1 MGMGRWLGLL
11 GVIALL
17 ACALAPAASAAEPPL
32 EPTCAEGPLREGDEI
47 LGTPCSDHIVV
58 PASVTYV
65 DGGAGNDVIVAGPVS
80 PAAVAPDLGCQPQCG
95 VGSQT
100 FEGGEGNDTVYGERG
115 NDILRGNGGDDRLY
129 GGIGDD
135 QLLGGPGNDL
145 LDGGFGADSIDGG
158 PGSDFVRGG
167 GTTDR
172 IFDSGGNAPGEV
184 DTLSYADGVTPGF
197 GAGVVANVSG
207 FPNGTEGEQE
217 RGVYLYLGPGAP
229 EPKEFNGN
237 NGGAPEGGGAD
248 QVEKGVFETIIG
260 SPYADYIVGGEGNE
274 TIYGGGG
281 ADVIEG
287 NGGVDHLYGGADG
300 DDLDGGGQGD
310 TADGGEGANT
320 CQLVATEVNC
330 PVNEAT
336 KTVVPRSKA
345 KVSVGVMASGASN
358 EIYLTAS
365 SAADTV
371 NASYGPSVVTFQIA
385 GASFQKAAG
394 AVEEGCTIVSTTTAT
409 CPAGGLSVV
418 TIAGLGGEDHVTAEG
433 FPQEVP
439 VTILGGEGSDT
450 LTGGQLSE
458 DVLVDGKGNVVDTLA
473 GLGGDDALIHQG
485 GADQLLGGEGND
497 LFLSTSICSDETIN
511 GEGGIDNSSWAKLKA
526 PLGVDA
532 RLDASPPQ
540 VGEYG
545 VGAPGCKAG
554 AGATDKLISIED
566 LEGSEQA
573 DHLEGDAGPNQLL
586 GHRGADEFFSGFGAD
601 TILANSEDSDAVINC
616 GPDVDRAVI
625 DIPHPGLYE
634 DPAPV
639 ECESVRQGIPEEE
652 EVVAELPAPPAV
664 VPAPAPVP
672 VPKPRRDTKPPRTTI
687 ARRPAKLVRARRLP
701 VRVSFRFAASE
712 RSTFRCKLDR
722 GPYKPCRSP
731 RSFRVAAGR
740 HTFSVFAIDAA
751 GNRDRTAAAFA
762 FHVVRAKAAH
772 PRKRAHRLP

>member
-1 MGMGRWLGLL
+1 MDMGRWLGLL
-11 GVIALL
+11 GVIALF
-17 ACALAPAASAAEPPL
+17 ACAAAPVASAAEPPPA
-32 EPTCAEGPLREGDEI
+32 EPTCAEGPVREGDEI
-47 LGTPCSDHIVV
+47 VGTPCADHIVV
-58 PASVTYV
+58 PPSVTYV
-65 DGGAGNDVIVAGPVS
+65 NGGAGNDVIVEGPAS
-80 PAAVAPDLGCQPQCG
+80 AAVAPSVTCPAGRCG

-158 PGSDFVRGG
+158 EGSDFVRGG

-172 IFDSGGNAPGEV
+172 IFDSGGNVPGEV

-197 GAGVVANVSG
+197 GAGAVQGVNG

-217 RGVYLYLGPGAP
+217 RGVYLYLAPGAP

-260 SPYADYIVGGEGNE
+260 SPYADYIVGGEGGE

-287 NGGVDHLYGGADG
+287 RGGEDHLFGGADG
-300 DDLDGGGQGD
+300 DDLDGGGQPGD
-310 TADGGEGANT
+310 SAEGGEGTNT
-320 CQLVATEVNC
+320 CQGVPATPSCSVS
-330 PVNEAT
+330 AT
-336 KTVVPRSKA
+336 KAVVPRTKS
-345 KVSVGVMASGASN
+345 KVSVGTMASGVSN

-365 SAADTV
+365 SGNDTV
-371 NASYGPSVVTFQIA
+371 TATDEGSLVTFAIAA
-385 GASFQKAAG
+385 GAGFQKAAG
-394 AVEEGCTIVSTTTAT
+394 GVEEGCSIVSTTTAT
-409 CPAGGLSVV
+409 CPAAGLGAV
-418 TIAGLGGEDHVTAEG
+418 TIAGLGGEDHITASG

-439 VTILGGEGSDT
+439 VTILGGEGPDT
-450 LTGGQLSE
+450 LTGGQVSE
-458 DVLVDGKGNVVDTLA
+458 DVIVDGKGNSVDTLS
-473 GLGGDDALIHQG
+473 GLGGDDALIHQD

-497 LFLSTSICSDETIN
+497 LFLSSSICDGETIN
-511 GEGGIDNSSWAKLKA
+511 GESGVDNSSWAKLKTI
-526 PLGVDA
+526 GVDA

-540 VGEYG
+540 VGEVG

-554 AGATDKLISIED
+554 TTDKLVSIED

-586 GHRGADEFFSGFGAD
+586 GHRGADEFLSGEGED
-601 TILANSEDSDAVINC
+601 TILANSEDSDASIDC
-616 GPDVDRAVI
+616 GPATDVAVI

-639 ECESVRQGIPEEE
+639 ECETVRQGVPEEE
-652 EVVAELPAPPAV
+652 AVIAELPAPPATV
-664 VPAPAPVP
+664 TPPAPVPVP
-672 VPKPRRDTKPPRTTI
+672 VPKPRRDTVAPRTAI
-687 ARRPAKLVRARRLP
+687 ARRPAKLVRSRRP
-701 VRVSFRFAASE
+701 RVAVTFRFSASE

-722 GPYKPCRSP
+722 GPYKACRSP
-731 RSFRVAAGR
+731 RHFKVAAGAHVFR
-740 HTFSVFAIDAA
+740 VFAIDAA
-751 GNRDRTAAAFA
+751 GNRDRTPATFA
-762 FHVVRAKAAH
+762 FRVKRIKAARRH
-772 PRKRAHRLP
+772 PH